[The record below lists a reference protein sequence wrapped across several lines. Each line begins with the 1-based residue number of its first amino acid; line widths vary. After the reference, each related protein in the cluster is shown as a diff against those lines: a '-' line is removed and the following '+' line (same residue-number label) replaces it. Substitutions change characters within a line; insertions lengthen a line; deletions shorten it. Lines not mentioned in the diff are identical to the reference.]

1 MTGEQMR
8 KKAGQKKGEKSNQS
22 GGKEEKG
29 VKEQRMDG
37 RKGNKMTLG
46 YESGLG

>member
-22 GGKEEKG
+22 GGKEEEG
-29 VKEQRMDG
+29 VKRAENG
-37 RKGNKMTLG
+37 WTKGQQNDPG
-46 YESGLG
+46 I